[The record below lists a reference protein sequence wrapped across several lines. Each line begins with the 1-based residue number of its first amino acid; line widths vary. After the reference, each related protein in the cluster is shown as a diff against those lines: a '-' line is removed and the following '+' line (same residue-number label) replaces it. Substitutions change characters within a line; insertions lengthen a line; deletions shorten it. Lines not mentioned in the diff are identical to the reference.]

1 MTDIQYRSA
10 DGLELYARAYG
21 PEDAPL
27 SVLCMHGLTRNHKDF
42 EPMIAALGGRYRFIA
57 VDVRGRGHSAY
68 STDSAQYT
76 PAVYAGDMVQL
87 LDHLKLEKAALIGTS
102 MGGLMSMVM
111 AKIAPERISG
121 IVLNDVGPTVEA
133 AGLKRIAGYAGKGAP
148 MASWEAAAEA
158 TANSQRLAF
167 PDYGKD
173 HWLAFA
179 KRTCRVS
186 DTGEIC
192 LDYDP
197 AITATLGEVKP
208 SLMTRIAMWRL
219 FNSLKAFPLLII
231 RGETSDV
238 FSQKT
243 ADLMMKRHPDAKFV
257 GIAGRGHAPMLDEPA
272 AVTAISDF
280 LKRLET
286 SS

>member
-1 MTDIQYRSA
+1 MTDIQYRSP

-27 SVLCMHGLTRNHKDF
+27 TALCMHGLTRNHKDF
-42 EPMIAALGGRYRFIA
+42 EPTIEALGGRYRFIA

-68 STDSAQYT
+68 ATDPAQYT
-76 PAVYAGDMVQL
+76 PAVYAGDMVSL
-87 LDHLKLEKAALIGTS
+87 LDHLKLEKAVLIGTS

-111 AKIAPERISG
+111 ASSAPERIVG

-133 AGLKRIAGYAGKGAP
+133 AGLNRIAAYAGKGAP
-148 MASWEAAAEA
+148 MKSWDEAADAVA
-158 TANSQRLAF
+158 KSQAIAF
-167 PDYGKD
+167 PDYGKED
-173 HWLAFA
+173 WIAFA

-186 DTGEIC
+186 DDGEIC

-208 SLMTRIAMWRL
+208 SLLTRIAMWRL
-219 FNSLKAFPLLII
+219 FNSLKPFPLLII

-238 FSQKT
+238 FAQKT
-243 ADLMMKRHPDAKFV
+243 ADLMVKRHPDAAFV
-257 GIAGRGHAPMLDEPA
+257 NIPGRGHAPMLDEPA

-280 LKRLET
+280 LKRLEAKT
-286 SS
+286 